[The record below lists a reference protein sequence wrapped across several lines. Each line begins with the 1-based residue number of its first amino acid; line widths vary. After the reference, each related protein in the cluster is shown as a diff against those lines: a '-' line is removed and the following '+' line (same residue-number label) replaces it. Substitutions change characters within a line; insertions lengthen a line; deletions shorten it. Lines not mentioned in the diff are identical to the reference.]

1 MTSESE
7 AVMIVPYEWMP
18 ENVEEDEPMTI
29 ASKMIWFRGQR
40 VFRVGLKNHA
50 LNPVFFLFAIDLN
63 KMGMKVKDVK
73 FGMQCSGLCP
83 TKMKEMIREDM
94 DDEGSLQLFTIK
106 LYEEDLGNCTFSFR
120 ICIEGTADSYS
131 YQLCDRR
138 AKNQLWAALEGQLNL
153 ADVEFIVKDKTYPA
167 HKAILAARS
176 PVFADKFEKKQLVK
190 DVPHQIRIDG
200 VQPSTVLNFLHF
212 IYTGEPIGTL
222 ANEELLKL
230 AEYYQLTTLVN
241 LCKLAAKKVNAL
253 KITNIMKHLNS
264 NASEEMS
271 SSKIT

>member
-1 MTSESE
+1 
-7 AVMIVPYEWMP
+7 MIVPYEWMP